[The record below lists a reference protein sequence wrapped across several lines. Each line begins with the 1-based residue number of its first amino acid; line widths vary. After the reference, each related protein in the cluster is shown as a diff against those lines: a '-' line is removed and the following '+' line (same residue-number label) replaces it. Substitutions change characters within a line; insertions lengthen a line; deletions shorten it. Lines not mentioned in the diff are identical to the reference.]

1 MSTTQHPPSGTATT
15 QPHGAPAA
23 PQHGAHAP
31 DAHAGAPQQT
41 HPEPQEPP
49 KVGMAHIV
57 EMLGKGGGKDED
69 LEAMLTQQTRWDNED
84 VLALFQALRGK
95 KAAAASGAPNAKA
108 EGAKAH

>member
-15 QPHGAPAA
+15 QPQQPQHQQTPVPQPKPTAA
-23 PQHGAHAP
+23 PEK
-31 DAHAGAPQQT
+31 QQ
-41 HPEPQEPP
+41 EEPP